1 MGKSFS
7 EVRVVKK
14 GEEGGD
20 FVEREELFRGK
31 RK

>member
-7 EVRVVKK
+7 EVREVKK
-14 GEEGGD
+14 GED